1 MKRLMITVF
10 FASIPLLAS
19 AETPSLFKRLE
30 RPLVFIE
37 KAMSE
42 TNSTSA
48 AGKMMEKS
56 ARTVAF
62 QLQALGRL
70 LEGHDSNFKR
80 LKKDAKSLEDLIGQ
94 GKKYADLLEQDN
106 LSEAKK
112 NKYQREFEKAV
123 AKLAQSIETDWSSG
137 AKAREWRESLAKDS
151 WLKSAQTDY
160 LKQQLQK
167 EIEDVLEK
175 DYDMEYGEEGNGLH
189 ELRRNLRWPVMEF
202 DLLKDMFRLTQDNS
216 CQKKAL
222 TMIEHG
228 KNSDYAN
235 IKFTGGKTTLSS
247 CAYYGLVG
255 AVERL
260 GEIKDELEKREQLED
275 KLPKEIKK
283 QALTIL
289 VAIRGSVDV
298 GGDGDNVLAKLKNNL
313 E

>member
-1 MKRLMITVF
+1 MKKWLFVV
-10 FASIPLLAS
+10 SSLLCSGLAS
-19 AETPSLFKRLE
+19 AQAPTLFKRLE
-30 RPLVFIE
+30 RPLLFIE

-42 TNSTSA
+42 TDSTSA
-48 AGKMMEKS
+48 ASQMMEKS

-70 LEGHDSNFKR
+70 LEDHDSDFKK

-112 NKYQREFEKAV
+112 NKYQKEFEKAV
-123 AKLAQSIETDWSSG
+123 AKLAQSIETDWESG
-137 AKAREWRESLAKDS
+137 AKAREWRQALAQDS
-151 WLKSAQTDY
+151 WLQSAQTDY
-160 LKQQLQK
+160 LKQQMQK
-167 EIEDVLEK
+167 EIEDVLAKE
-175 DYDMEYGEEGNGLH
+175 YDMEYGEQGNGLH

-222 TMIEHG
+222 TIIELG

-260 GEIKDELEKREQLED
+260 GEIKDELEKKEQLED

-283 QALTIL
+283 QAFAIL
-289 VAIRGSVDV
+289 EAIRGSVVV
-298 GGDGDNVLAKLKNNL
+298 GGDGDNVLAKLKDNL